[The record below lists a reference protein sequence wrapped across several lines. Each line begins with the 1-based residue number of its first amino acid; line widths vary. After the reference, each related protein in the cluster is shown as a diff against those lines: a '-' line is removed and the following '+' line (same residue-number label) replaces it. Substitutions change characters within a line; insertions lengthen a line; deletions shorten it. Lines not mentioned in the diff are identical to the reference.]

1 MAEKNA
7 KPASPADEIAELKD
21 MMERMQE
28 RLAEL
33 SAAAERKAGGEEPAG
48 DEPVLADGVEGES
61 ADRVDAP
68 ADAADARVSADSE
81 NGGDAG
87 QEARAED
94 APADTAAFSPMP
106 VEPVLAPAEAPS
118 AQDAPA
124 SFARQHTQPAAAQGY
139 AAYVPPAQPAAATH
153 AASPVPPPAYDASA
167 AYAQAAQAARAEYT
181 QPTGQQAYQNPHVY
195 ANGYG
200 SAQSPYN
207 PYGQNYCQQPV
218 VRTKDHVAA
227 GLLGIFLGAF
237 GIHKFYLGYNTAGFI
252 MLGVSILGGL
262 LSLGLATGVI
272 WLIGLIEGII
282 YLVKSQSEFEQAY
295 VFGKREW
302 F

>member
-33 SAAAERKAGGEEPAG
+33 SAAAECKAGGEEPAG

-68 ADAADARVSADSE
+68 ADAA
-81 NGGDAG
+81 
-87 QEARAED
+87 
-94 APADTAAFSPMP
+94 AFSPMP
-106 VEPVLAPAEAPS
+106 VEPVPAPAEAPS

-167 AYAQAAQAARAEYT
+167 AYAQAARAEYT